1 MVSEEARSAKADAA
15 HGGTAVA
22 SRSTTLT
29 RLVRRVDDGPGV
41 LWQALLPAAGL
52 AALTWFGTAPFA
64 ANDIEASVAHGVR
77 AQLQQAGHGWAQVM
91 VTGQEVLL
99 SGVPP
104 APGAG
109 DAALAVARSATCP
122 TWAGPQVCAVL
133 VVGAFGSPVG
143 ADPTR
148 LGAAPGALPL
158 TAVPSASSAPSTSSA
173 APAAPVAPAVS
184 AMPTPAPP
192 GAVAQA
198 PVAPSAA
205 RAMQACEATFAE
217 LLASARLEF
226 ASGGAALDA
235 RSAPLLDRLAAA
247 ARACPGRV
255 HIEGHTDNV
264 GAPEANQ
271 RLSEARAAAV
281 RDALVSRGLE
291 ADRLETSGR
300 GDTRPLADN
309 RTEAGRAANR
319 RIEFKAAP

>member
-1 MVSEEARSAKADAA
+1 
-15 HGGTAVA
+15 
-22 SRSTTLT
+22 
-29 RLVRRVDDGPGV
+29 
-41 LWQALLPAAGL
+41 
-52 AALTWFGTAPFA
+52 
-64 ANDIEASVAHGVR
+64 
-77 AQLQQAGHGWAQVM
+77 
-91 VTGQEVLL
+91 
-99 SGVPP
+99 
-104 APGAG
+104 
-109 DAALAVARSATCP
+109 
-122 TWAGPQVCAVL
+122 
-133 VVGAFGSPVG
+133 
-143 ADPTR
+143 
-148 LGAAPGALPL
+148 
-158 TAVPSASSAPSTSSA
+158 
-173 APAAPVAPAVS
+173 
-184 AMPTPAPP
+184 MPTPAPP

-205 RAMQACEATFAE
+205 WAMQACEATFAE